1 MAKAAQEFDFIIVG
15 GGSAGCVLA
24 NRLSA
29 DPNCKVLL
37 VEAGGADRNILF
49 HLPAGFAKMTK
60 GIASWGYSTV
70 PQKHM
75 NNRVLWY
82 TQAKVIGGGSSI
94 NAQIYTRGNSLDYD
108 TWAQM
113 GCKGWSYED
122 ILPYFRKAEDNDTF
136 DNKTHGKGGP
146 MGVSKPV
153 APLPIAQAFIT
164 AAGQLGMPHNPDLV
178 SPNPSG
184 FGFYQLTQ
192 KDARRSS
199 TAQAYLKPIRGR
211 TNLTVM
217 LNTMT
222 KRIVLEG
229 KRARGIAIAD
239 GAGETI
245 ITASREVIVSSG
257 AIGSPKLLML
267 SGIGPRDHLSSVG
280 IDTLHHAPGVGSN
293 LQDHV
298 DLCIIC
304 ECSGDFT
311 YDKYGKPF
319 WAAIAGLQYVLT
331 RKGPAAS
338 SLFDSGGFW
347 TIDPNAAM
355 PDAQWHLGMGSGIE
369 AGIAKLKN
377 TGLTLNSAQM
387 RPRSRGTVRL
397 KDSNPATMPLIDPNY
412 WADPYD
418 RDISIKALKLSRE
431 ILSQSALKDFILA
444 ERVPGPDCK
453 TDQQFFDYA
462 CGMAKT
468 QHHPGGSCAMG
479 IDEGKAV
486 VSPSLQVH
494 GLTGLRV
501 VDASIM
507 PQVVSSNTNA
517 ATIMIAEKAADL
529 ILAG

>member
-1 MAKAAQEFDFIIVG
+1 MAKAAETFDYIIVG

-37 VEAGGADRNILF
+37 VEAGGADRNMLYHI
-49 HLPAGFAKMTK
+49 PAGFAKMTK
-60 GIASWGYSTV
+60 GIGSWGYSTV

-94 NAQIYTRGNSLDYD
+94 NAQIYTRGNARDFD
-108 TWAQM
+108 MWAQM
-113 GCKGWSYED
+113 GNRGWAYAD

-136 DNKTHGKGGP
+136 NNETHGRGGP
-146 MGVSKPV
+146 IGVSKPA
-153 APLPIAQAFIT
+153 APLPIAEAFIE
-164 AAGQLGMPHNPDLV
+164 ACAGMGMKRNSDLV
-178 SPNPSG
+178 SADPTG

-192 KDARRSS
+192 RNARRSS
-199 TAQAYLKPIRGR
+199 TAQAYLKPAQSR
-211 TNLTVM
+211 TNLTVR

-222 KRIVLEG
+222 QNIVLDG
-229 KRARGIAIAD
+229 KKATGIVVGD
-239 GAGETI
+239 GAQREHLAAT
-245 ITASREVIVSSG
+245 REVIISSG
-257 AIGSPKLLML
+257 AIGSPKLLQL
-267 SGIGPRDHLSSVG
+267 SGIGPRDELSKVG
-280 IDTLHHAPGVGSN
+280 IDTLHHLPGVGGN

-304 ECSGDFT
+304 ECSGDYT
-311 YDKYGKPF
+311 YDKYGKPW
-319 WAAIAGLQYVLT
+319 WAAWAGLQYFLT
-331 RKGPAAS
+331 KTGPAAS

-347 TIDPNAAM
+347 RIDENAEM

-369 AGIAKLKN
+369 AGIAKLQN

-397 KDSNPATMPLIDPNY
+397 KDANPASHPLIDPNY

-418 RDISIKALKLSRE
+418 REISLKALKLSRE
-431 ILSQSALKDFILA
+431 MLRQPALQKYIMA

-453 TDQQFFDYA
+453 TDDELFAYA

-468 QHHPGGSCAMG
+468 QHHPGGTCAMG
-479 IDEGKAV
+479 SSDQAV
-486 VSPSLQVH
+486 VDDTLKVH
-494 GLTGLRV
+494 GLQNLRV
-501 VDASIM
+501 VDCSIM

-517 ATIMIAEKAADL
+517 SAIMIAEKAADL
-529 ILAG
+529 ILAA

>member
-1 MAKAAQEFDFIIVG
+1 MPTHKEYDFIIVG

-24 NRLSA
+24 NRLST
-29 DPNCKVLL
+29 DPDCKVLL
-37 VEAGGADRNILF
+37 VEAGGADRNILY

-60 GIASWGYSTV
+60 GIGSWGYSTV

-136 DNKTHGKGGP
+136 DNKAHGKGGP

-153 APLPIAQAFIT
+153 APLPIAEAFIK

-192 KDARRSS
+192 RNARRSS
-199 TAQAYLKPIRGR
+199 TSQAYLKPVRGR
-211 TNLTVM
+211 ANLTVM

-222 KRIVLEG
+222 KRIVLDG
-229 KRARGIAIAD
+229 KRATGITIVD

-267 SGIGPRDHLSSVG
+267 SGIGPREHLSSVG
-280 IDTLHHAPGVGSN
+280 IDTLHHMPGVGTN

-304 ECSGDFT
+304 ECSGDYT

-319 WAAIAGLQYVLT
+319 WAAIAGLQYLLT

-347 TIDPNAAM
+347 TIDENAAM
-355 PDAQWHLGMGSGIE
+355 PDAQFHLGMGSGIE

-418 RDISIKALKLSRE
+418 RDISINALKLSRE
-431 ILSQSALKDFILA
+431 ILRQSALKDFILA

-453 TDQQFFDYA
+453 TDEQLFEYA

-468 QHHPGGSCAMG
+468 QHHPGGTCAMG
-479 IDEGKAV
+479 THDNAV
-486 VSPSLQVH
+486 VSPELKLH
-494 GLTGLRV
+494 GIEALRV

-517 ATIMIAEKAADL
+517 ATIMIAEKAADM
-529 ILAG
+529 IFSR

>member
-1 MAKAAQEFDFIIVG
+1 MQEYDYIIVG

-29 DPNCKVLL
+29 DPHCKVLL

-146 MGVSKPV
+146 LGVSKPV
-153 APLPIAQAFIT
+153 APLPIAEAFIK
-164 AAGQLGMPHNPDLV
+164 AAGQVGIPHNPDLV

-192 KDARRSS
+192 RNARRSS
-199 TAQAYLKPIRGR
+199 TSQAYLKPVRGR
-211 TNLTVM
+211 ANLTVM
-217 LNTMT
+217 LDTMT

-239 GAGETI
+239 GPGETI
-245 ITASREVIVSSG
+245 IHAAREVIVCSG
-257 AIGSPKLLML
+257 AIGSPKVLML
-267 SGIGPRDHLSSVG
+267 SGIGPRDHLKSVG
-280 IDTLHHAPGVGSN
+280 IDTLHHLPGVGSN

-304 ECSGDFT
+304 ECSGDYT
-311 YDKYGKPF
+311 YDKYGKPW
-319 WAAIAGLQYVLT
+319 WAALAGLQYLLT

-347 TIDPNAAM
+347 TVDPNAAM

-397 KDSNPATMPLIDPNY
+397 KDANPVAMPLIDPNY

-418 RDISIKALKLSRE
+418 REISLKALKLSRD

-453 TDQQFFDYA
+453 TDQQLFDYA

-468 QHHPGGSCAMG
+468 QHHPGGTCAMG

-486 VSPSLQVH
+486 VTPSLQVH
-494 GLTGLRV
+494 GLKGLRV

-529 ILAG
+529 ILAA

>member
-1 MAKAAQEFDFIIVG
+1 MPALKEYDFIIVG

-29 DPNCKVLL
+29 DPDCKVLL
-37 VEAGGADRNILF
+37 VEAGGADRNILY

-60 GIASWGYSTV
+60 GIGSWGYSTV

-75 NNRVLWY
+75 NNRVLRY
-82 TQAKVIGGGSSI
+82 TQARVIGGGSSI

-113 GCKGWSYED
+113 GCKGWSYDEV
-122 ILPYFRKAEDNDTF
+122 LPYFRKAENNDTF
-136 DNKTHGKGGP
+136 NNETHGQGGP
-146 MGVSKPV
+146 LGVSKPV
-153 APLPIAQAFIT
+153 APLPIAEAFIK

-192 KDARRSS
+192 RNARRSS
-199 TAQAYLKPIRGR
+199 TSQAYLKPVRGR
-211 TNLTVM
+211 ANLTVM

-222 KRIVLEG
+222 KRIVLNG
-229 KRARGIAIAD
+229 KRAKGIAIAD
-239 GAGETI
+239 GNGETI
-245 ITASREVIVSSG
+245 INVAREVIVSSG

-267 SGIGPRDHLSSVG
+267 SGIGPCDHLSSVG
-280 IDTLHHAPGVGSN
+280 IDTLHHLPGVGSN

-304 ECSGDFT
+304 ECSGDYT

-319 WAAIAGLQYVLT
+319 WAAMAGLQYLLT

-347 TIDPNAAM
+347 TIDENAAM
-355 PDAQWHLGMGSGIE
+355 PDAQFHLGMGSGIE

-397 KDSNPATMPLIDPNY
+397 KDSSPATMPLIDPNY

-418 RDISIKALKLSRE
+418 REISIKALKLSRE
-431 ILSQSALKDFILA
+431 ILRQPALKDFILA
-444 ERVPGPDCK
+444 ERVPGPDCT
-453 TDQQFFDYA
+453 TDQQLFEYA

-468 QHHPGGSCAMG
+468 QHHPGGTCAMG
-479 IDEGKAV
+479 IDDNAV
-486 VSPSLQVH
+486 VSPDLKVRGLQ
-494 GLTGLRV
+494 GLRV

-517 ATIMIAEKAADL
+517 ATIMIAEKAADM
-529 ILAG
+529 ILNR

>member
-1 MAKAAQEFDFIIVG
+1 MKDFDYIIVG

-29 DPNCKVLL
+29 DPNTKVLL
-37 VEAGGADRNILF
+37 VEAGGRDRNILY

-60 GIASWGYSTV
+60 GIGSWGYSTV

-94 NAQIYTRGNSLDYD
+94 NAQIYTRGNARDFD

-113 GCKGWSYED
+113 GCTGWSYQD

-136 DNKTHGKGGP
+136 NNETHGQGGP

-153 APLPIAQAFIT
+153 APLPIAEAFIQ
-164 AAGQLGMPHNPDLV
+164 AAADMGMKKNNDLV
-178 SPNPSG
+178 SPDPTG

-192 KDARRSS
+192 RNARRSS
-199 TAQAYLKPIRGR
+199 TSQAYLKPIRDR
-211 TNLTVM
+211 VNLTVM
-217 LNTMT
+217 LNTQT
-222 KRIVLEG
+222 LRIVLDG
-229 KRARGIAIAD
+229 KKATGIAIAENS
-239 GAGETI
+239 GEKI
-245 ITASREVIVSSG
+245 INAAREVIVSAG
-257 AIGSPKLLML
+257 AIGSPKLLQL
-267 SGIGPRDHLSSVG
+267 SGIGPRDALSKVG
-280 IDTLHHAPGVGSN
+280 INTLHHLHGVGGN

-304 ECSGDFT
+304 ECSGDYT
-311 YDKYGKPF
+311 YDKYGKPW
-319 WAAIAGLQYVLT
+319 WAAWAGLQYLLT

-347 TIDPNAAM
+347 RIDENAEM
-355 PDAQWHLGMGSGIE
+355 PDAQFHLGMGSGIE

-387 RPRSRGTVRL
+387 RPRSRGSVRL
-397 KDSNPATMPLIDPNY
+397 KNSNPSSHPLIDPNY

-418 RDISIKALKLSRE
+418 REISIKALKLSRE
-431 ILSQSALKDFILA
+431 ILRQPALSTFILA
-444 ERVPGPDCK
+444 ERVPGLECK
-453 TDQQFFDYA
+453 TDADLFDYA

-468 QHHPGGSCAMG
+468 QHHPGGTCAMG
-479 IDEGKAV
+479 VNDASV
-486 VSPSLQVH
+486 VGVDLKVH
-494 GLTGLRV
+494 GLSGLRV

-517 ATIMIAEKAADL
+517 STIMIAEKAADL
-529 ILAG
+529 ILVT

>member
-1 MAKAAQEFDFIIVG
+1 MAARATEFDYIIVG

-29 DPNCKVLL
+29 DPTCKVLL
-37 VEAGGADRNILF
+37 VEAGGPDRNILY
-49 HLPAGFAKMTK
+49 HWPAGFAKMTK
-60 GIASWGYSTV
+60 GIGSWGWSTV

-94 NAQIYTRGNSLDYD
+94 NAQIYTRGNARDFD

-113 GCKGWSYED
+113 GCTGWSYED
-122 ILPYFRKAEDNDTF
+122 VLPYFRKSEDNDTF
-136 DNKTHGKGGP
+136 NNETHGQNGP
-146 MGVSKPV
+146 LGVSKPI
-153 APLPIAQAFIT
+153 APLPIAEAFIQ
-164 AAGQLGMPHNPDLV
+164 AAADMGMQKNNDLV
-178 SPNPSG
+178 SADPTG

-192 KDARRSS
+192 KNARRSS
-199 TAQAYLKPIRGR
+199 TAQAFLKPARSR
-211 TNLTVM
+211 ANLTVM
-217 LNTMT
+217 LHTMT

-229 KRARGIAIAD
+229 RQAIGIAVVD
-239 GAGETI
+239 GSGETVLR
-245 ITASREVIVSSG
+245 ASREVIISSG
-257 AIGSPKLLML
+257 AIGSPKLLQL
-267 SGIGPRDHLSSVG
+267 SGIGGRDELSKVG
-280 IDTLHHAPGVGSN
+280 IDTLHHLPGVGSN

-304 ECSGDFT
+304 ECSGDYT
-311 YDKYGKPF
+311 YDKYGKPW
-319 WAAIAGLQYVLT
+319 WAAIAGLQYLLT

-347 TIDPNAAM
+347 RIDENAEM

-397 KDSNPATMPLIDPNY
+397 KDSNPASHPLIDPNY

-418 RDISIKALKLSRE
+418 RKISLKALKLSRE
-431 ILSQSALKDFILA
+431 ILCQPALKGFIQA

-453 TDQQFFDYA
+453 TDDQLFEYA

-468 QHHPGGSCAMG
+468 QHHPGGTCAMG
-479 IDEGKAV
+479 TGDLAV
-486 VSPSLQVH
+486 VGIDLKVH
-494 GLTGLRV
+494 GLSGLRV

-517 ATIMIAEKAADL
+517 STIMIAEKAADL